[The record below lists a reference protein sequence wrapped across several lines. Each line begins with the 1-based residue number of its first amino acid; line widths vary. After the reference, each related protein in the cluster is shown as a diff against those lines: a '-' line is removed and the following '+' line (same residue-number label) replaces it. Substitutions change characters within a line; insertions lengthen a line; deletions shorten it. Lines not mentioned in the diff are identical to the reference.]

1 MSVEEKLQ
9 ELSRLVHED
18 PRAFNN
24 FLSNL
29 GIREDEAPLY
39 DPTDER
45 KFTYLLDENLELLD
59 PFYEEGLSD
68 DYRKTFN
75 YQGQTLRFEVPWI
88 RWRDA
93 EWDRAQL
100 MILQLTEHRTTD
112 YTTAAHL

>member
-29 GIREDEAPLY
+29 GIREDESPTY
-39 DPTDER
+39 DPVDEQ
-45 KFTYLLDENLELLD
+45 KFTYLLDEDLELLD

-68 DYRKTFN
+68 DYRKTFK
-75 YQGQTLRFEVPWI
+75 YQGQTLRF
-88 RWRDA
+88 DA
-93 EWDRAQL
+93 EWNRAQL
-100 MILQLTEHRTTD
+100 VILQLTEHRTTD